1 VATSIRAL
9 ISYRFSWMGPTC
21 GRRQRKRRWTSRIDD
36 GPYDYGDLVGW
47 DVGATCPRT
56 ETVVCVQFDALS

>member
-1 VATSIRAL
+1 
-9 ISYRFSWMGPTC
+9 MGPTC